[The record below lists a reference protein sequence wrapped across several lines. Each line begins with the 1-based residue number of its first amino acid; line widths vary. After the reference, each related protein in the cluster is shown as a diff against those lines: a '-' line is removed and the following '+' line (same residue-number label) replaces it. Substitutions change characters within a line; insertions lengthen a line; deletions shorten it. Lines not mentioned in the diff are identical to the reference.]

1 MTRTCERCGA
11 PIPPRIGPDGKRRF
25 CPTCSPS
32 RNRGKNPSSPAP
44 VAVLPV
50 AAEGESVAEAT
61 RALLGTHPG
70 AVSHPMGRT
79 ALVLAARIDST
90 SESTPSITGA
100 AKQLD
105 SCLRIA
111 LAATEPA
118 VPSVLDELR
127 AKHAQRNAD
136 ANEEFQRKRTERE
149 AGHGDSSQ

>member
-11 PIPPRIGPDGKRRF
+11 PIPPRIGPGGKRRF

-44 VAVLPV
+44 VAVMPV
-50 AAEGESVAEAT
+50 PAEGESVVEAT
-61 RALLGTHPG
+61 RALLDTHPG
-70 AVSHPMGRT
+70 AVDHPMGRT

-105 SCLRIA
+105 SCIRLA
-111 LAATEPA
+111 LNATEPA
-118 VPSVLDELR
+118 ELSLLDKMRDER
-127 AKHAQRNAD
+127 AR
-136 ANEEFQRKRTERE
+136 RTEGIERE
-149 AGHGDSSQ
+149 TRHGDSSQ

>member
-11 PIPPRIGPDGKRRF
+11 PIPPRIGPGGKRKR

-32 RNRGKNPSSPAP
+32 RNRGKNSSSPVPDTVVPIPTA
-44 VAVLPV
+44 
-50 AAEGESVAEAT
+50 GESVVEST
-61 RALLGTHPG
+61 RALLNTHPG
-70 AVSHPMGRT
+70 AVDHPMGRT

-111 LAATEPA
+111 LSATEPA
-118 VPSVLDELR
+118 APSLLDELR
-127 AKHAQRNAD
+127 AKHAQHSTD
-136 ANEEFQRKRTERE
+136 PTEEFQRKRAERE
-149 AGHGDSSQ
+149 AGHGNPS